1 LLTALFLSK
10 KHNTFSDIISHTD
23 TVAMKENAL
32 AALAFLRALIT
43 ATWSSAQRAG
53 ALVGVVGGV
62 EGLQHSHDEVGN
74 RCQPYRY
81 PQDGDVAILWVDGWD
96 VEGMEGCRVD
106 NAALPLPL
114 PLPLPCL
121 PAFPTSAVVQQ
132 TCKRPATQVPQ
143 LKTVVNAS
151 NQSSPR
157 GRNRWH
163 LILVGRF
170 YRVVAT
176 KMDFGG
182 GLFPRGRVGGT
193 GDGQMW

>member
-1 LLTALFLSK
+1 
-10 KHNTFSDIISHTD
+10 
-23 TVAMKENAL
+23 MKENAL

-163 LILVGRF
+163 LILVSFLSSCSHEDGFRWW
-170 YRVVAT
+170 VVSPRACWRDWRWPDVVT
-176 KMDFGG
+176 RRGKKGG
-182 GLFPRGRVGGT
+182 WAGK
-193 GDGQMW
+193 